1 MAFDLLIC
9 YQKEVNETVPT
20 NCSVKT
26 NSTLFKLCLASLE
39 DDIYNNYMIFYG
51 QIFMI
56 CEFYNG
62 TRPMISAEKMFQVS
76 FSQCGTCKNR
86 RVKTD
91 VKTVCLNRVNWMSRV
106 TCKNSCK

>member
-76 FSQCGTCKNR
+76 FSDT
-86 RVKTD
+86 VKI
-91 VKTVCLNRVNWMSRV
+91 LNILYFATELEGVVRQDME
-106 TCKNSCK
+106 